1 MSLLVARLLEWGAFG
16 GALSTYP
23 WGSGV
28 LRVGK
33 VEGNEYA
40 EVQPFLV
47 VFPEVDSLDES
58 QIDSCLTSANAS
70 TGSSWC
76 CFYSY

>member
-1 MSLLVARLLEWGAFG
+1 
-16 GALSTYP
+16 
-23 WGSGV
+23 V

-58 QIDSCLTSANAS
+58 RIDSCLTSANAS